1 MSVVGIGTDIVDISR
16 IVAMT
21 EPVQQ
26 RLAKRVLTPKEFELY
41 RQKGANAIAFL
52 AKRWAAKEAASKA
65 LGTGIAAGVSF
76 QHIDIEADEFGKPIL
91 NFTAQALAVANSL
104 QASHF
109 HVSISD
115 EANYAVAFVVLSR

>member
-41 RQKGANAIAFL
+41 RQKGVNAIAFL

-91 NFTAQALAVANSL
+91 NFTEQALVVANTL
-104 QASHF
+104 QATHF